1 MSERAELARRLG
13 MPKLAD
19 GMERRPVYISVTA
32 KAAYALR
39 AAGLLED
46 GAPEPTPSLGLYR

>member
-1 MSERAELARRLG
+1 

-39 AAGLLED
+39 AAGLLEEETPQP
-46 GAPEPTPSLGLYR
+46 APSLGLYR